1 MAASERSIDADVP
14 ATSGPTVGTKEGIGA
29 GVIALGFLALIM
41 PWASTAIA
49 DSGTGDA
56 YAILTGS
63 VLVLGLFIV
72 AAGIAIIVSRFD
84 SAS

>member
-1 MAASERSIDADVP
+1 MAASDPTIDAEVP
-14 ATSGPTVGTKEGIGA
+14 AASGPTVGTKEGIGA

-49 DSGTGDA
+49 DTNKGDP